1 MKGPWTAL
9 YYQGCPEI
17 SLKGSI
23 LADRVSKGV
32 HYSVQ
37 LSLDKLFNLST
48 PFMRKVVDGGKKKN
62 KIRRAI
68 ETKFYKLS
76 KQAGAELGQAQLKL
90 QLGFTSIKI
99 DQLN

>member
-1 MKGPWTAL
+1 MYILFIDKKF
-9 YYQGCPEI
+9 GC
-17 SLKGSI
+17 G
-23 LADRVSKGV
+23 ADPPPFSDN
-32 HYSVQ
+32 VQ
-37 LSLDKLFNLST
+37 NFAVPLFNLST